1 MSTGWNVVEYRGRD
15 GLLQLEADWRRLC
28 AAMPTRTSY
37 HAFEAHLANVDHLM
51 KAPDELRCLALRDRR
66 EVRAICLLE
75 AKPDRIL
82 GPPLQVWKL
91 PIPPLMRMRDI
102 ICPENEARGAFIPL
116 LADHLRKRPEGCRL
130 LDLGA
135 AARALGPLGR
145 AAQTGSRPLLHR
157 AGARDARP

>member
-82 GPPLQVWKL
+82 GPPC
-91 PIPPLMRMRDI
+91 RYGS
-102 ICPENEARGAFIPL
+102 CP
-116 LADHLRKRPEGCRL
+116 
-130 LDLGA
+130 
-135 AARALGPLGR
+135 
-145 AAQTGSRPLLHR
+145 SRR
-157 AGARDARP
+157 SCG